1 MAKEKELLQE
11 IDKLKKQLEIA
22 NNRVKTAN
30 YGITWMDVPES
41 FENETENQ
49 LPVLN
54 EIKEKSIKNDDGK
67 PTHIL
72 IEGDNYHSLTCLNY
86 THNESIDLIYID
98 PPYNTGQDGFRYKD
112 KRILEKF
119 PDGTEVPK
127 DHPLRHS
134 YWLSFISKRLELAH
148 NLLKDDG
155 VIFISINEE
164 EYSQLKL
171 LCDRIFMPSNYLT
184 SFTIKVR
191 HEDRILRGDIDYHE
205 TTEQLLLYRKSNKF
219 KTIKRIFDNTSIE
232 AYEWVIEEKIENP
245 IEIEIAGRRV
255 QIFKKNEFEL
265 KKTQPSLEGLK
276 EYNIRGSLI
285 TQSGSASEFYELNLR
300 QRKEVDGLGTLYKVI
315 DMGNKGD
322 GLGFR
327 YIRQP
332 FNENGTNGFYYQGLP
347 LNLKTEKLVPYA
359 NYLDFEESFNN
370 VGYEGGI
377 TFRNGKKPVD
387 FIKFI
392 FKIGCLNK
400 NAKILDFFAG
410 SGSTGQ
416 AVMEQNNIDGGN
428 RQVILCTNNENN
440 IATEVTY
447 PRLQNVI
454 NGYKQTK
461 NQKEILF
468 ELPLNVTNIKS
479 NSAIIEAI
487 DKYNS
492 EEYKSRYDEIKQEI
506 RKDKFLI
513 SGIIKK
519 ENDVKGF
526 KNSLKY
532 YKTEFVGINNILN
545 ATDKDKSSLAHK
557 AGFLLALAENTLE
570 EIEQTK
576 FFQLFENDKKVTA
589 VYFKE
594 EFNELEI
601 FVKRVEQINKPISIY
616 LFSWGDKSEF
626 ESLFDHLENTTI
638 KSIPVPILD
647 IYKKIYNII
656 SE

>member
-30 YGITWMDVPES
+30 YGVVWMDVPEA

-86 THNESIDLIYID
+86 THNESIDVIYID
-98 PPYNTGQDGFRYKD
+98 PPYNTGQDGFIYKD
-112 KRILEKF
+112 KRIIDKF
-119 PDGTEVPK
+119 PDGTKVPK

-134 YWLSFISKRLELAH
+134 YWLSFMFKRLDIAK
-148 NLLKDDG
+148 NLLKETG
-155 VIFISINEE
+155 KIIISIDDNELANLIMICSKVFGNSNQVAILPTIMNLKGNQDQFAFAGTHEYTVVFAKDITKCKFNQFELDEE
-164 EYSQLKL
+164 EQESWEEDEIGFYKKGANLKSTGENAPREKRPNLYFPLLFDKTTNELHHISDSEYEIIYNNETKEFNENHLLDLRKKYEDLGFSFILPITNDVQMTWRWSRKKMLDEPYNIIVNANGEYTINKKQRPELADLPSKKPKTLFYKPVYSSGNGTNQLKN
-171 LCDRIFMPSNYLT
+171 IVPN
-184 SFTIKVR
+184 
-191 HEDRILRGDIDYHE
+191 
-205 TTEQLLLYRKSNKF
+205 NKF
-219 KTIKRIFDNTSIE
+219 K
-232 AYEWVIEEKIENP
+232 AP
-245 IEIEIAGRRV
+245 
-255 QIFKKNEFEL
+255 
-265 KKTQPSLEGLK
+265 
-276 EYNIRGSLI
+276 
-285 TQSGSASEFYELNLR
+285 
-300 QRKEVDGLGTLYKVI
+300 
-315 DMGNKGD
+315 
-322 GLGFR
+322 
-327 YIRQP
+327 
-332 FNENGTNGFYYQGLP
+332 
-347 LNLKTEKLVPYA
+347 
-359 NYLDFEESFNN
+359 
-370 VGYEGGI
+370 
-377 TFRNGKKPVD
+377 KPVD
-387 FIKFI
+387 LIKDLI
-392 FKIGCLNK
+392 SISADKD
-400 NAKILDFFAG
+400 AVVLDFFAG
-410 SGSTGQ
+410 SGTTLHACLELNKNGYNI
-416 AVMEQNNIDGGN
+416 QNI
-428 RQVILCTNNENN
+428 ICTNNENN
-440 IATEVTY
+440 ICEDVTY
-447 PRLQNVI
+447 PRSTKVI
-454 NGYKQTK
+454 NGYKDLK
-461 NQKEILF
+461 NNKIE
-468 ELPLNVTNIKS
+468 PL
-479 NSAIIEAI
+479 
-487 DKYNS
+487 
-492 EEYKSRYDEIKQEI
+492 
-506 RKDKFLI
+506 
-513 SGIIKK
+513 
-519 ENDVKGF
+519 

-545 ATDKDKSSLAHK
+545 ATDEDKSSLAHK